1 MVNVSWVCCCF
12 SPFFPSR
19 QHMIR
24 SDVTGATELVV
35 TVWNWRKHS
44 RNAATGLMGTGLV
57 RVADILAQLPF
68 HPNGLR
74 A

>member
-1 MVNVSWVCCCF
+1 
-12 SPFFPSR
+12 
-19 QHMIR
+19 MIR
-24 SDVTGATELVV
+24 SDVTGATELAV